1 MIKRTIYAFAFDLV
15 FSLLPPSSL
24 SLSLSLSLFWES
36 DPPLRQIHSDLPMF
50 KTKSKWRGSPPPKF
64 SGETRTRTERHV
76 ARARNNRNHH
86 DGRHSGEALVG
97 QLPDAAGPHPA
108 LQVRCPPK
116 EFKDFAF
123 RLNLGRV
130 RARDGVVPGLAS
142 GRAEAALRGLPCLRP
157 SPASA
162 LSDASHL
169 CQPSTFSLSPFS
181 PIPGAEALR
190 AARERPRLSSR
201 QAGGLA
207 SRARGARASWPGR
220 PRVWPPRR
228 TPP

>member
-24 SLSLSLSLFWES
+24 SLSLSLCFGNRILLFAKS
-36 DPPLRQIHSDLPMF
+36 IRIFQCSKPRQ
-50 KTKSKWRGSPPPKF
+50 RGGGPPPPKF

-86 DGRHSGEALVG
+86 DGRHSGEGLVG

>member
-1 MIKRTIYAFAFDLV
+1 MLSTLSSLSF
-15 FSLLPPSSL
+15 LLPL
-24 SLSLSLSLFWES
+24 SLSLSPSLCFRNRILLFAKS
-36 DPPLRQIHSDLPMF
+36 IRIFQCSKPSQRARVPPPL
-50 KTKSKWRGSPPPKF
+50 KF

-130 RARDGVVPGLAS
+130 RARDGVGWSRASPRVGPRPPCAVYHAFVPL
-142 GRAEAALRGLPCLRP
+142 LR
-157 SPASA
+157 A
-162 LSDASHL
+162 LSLTRAIFAN
-169 CQPSTFSLSPFS
+169 PRRSLSLLS
-181 PIPGAEALR
+181 PQFQ
-190 AARERPRLSSR
+190 ARKHCERHGS
-201 QAGGLA
+201 
-207 SRARGARASWPGR
+207 ARGSLHGR
-220 PRVWPPRR
+220 RGD
-228 TPP
+228 

>member
-1 MIKRTIYAFAFDLV
+1 MLSTLV
-15 FSLLPPSSL
+15 FSLLLLLPPFF
-24 SLSLSLSLFWES
+24 LFYWNRILLFAIRIFQCS
-36 DPPLRQIHSDLPMF
+36 KRMS
-50 KTKSKWRGSPPPKF
+50 KSKWRGSPEF

-123 RLNLGRV
+123 RLNLGACPSTR
-130 RARDGVVPGLAS
+130 RGGVVPGLAS
-142 GRAEAALRGLPCLRP
+142 RRAEAALRGLPCLRP

-162 LSDASHL
+162 LSDACPL
-169 CQPSTFSLSPFS
+169 CQPSMFSLSPFS

>member
-1 MIKRTIYAFAFDLV
+1 MLSTLSSLSF
-15 FSLLPPSSL
+15 LLPL
-24 SLSLSLSLFWES
+24 SLSLSPSVLG
-36 DPPLRQIHSDLPMF
+36 I
-50 KTKSKWRGSPPPKF
+50 GSSSSPNPFGSSNVQNQVKVARVPPPPKF

-86 DGRHSGEALVG
+86 DGRHSGEGLVG

>member
-1 MIKRTIYAFAFDLV
+1 MLSTLSSLSF
-15 FSLLPPSSL
+15 LLPL
-24 SLSLSLSLFWES
+24 SLSLSPSVLGIGSSSSPNPFGS
-36 DPPLRQIHSDLPMF
+36 SNVQNQVKVARVPPL
-50 KTKSKWRGSPPPKF
+50 PKF